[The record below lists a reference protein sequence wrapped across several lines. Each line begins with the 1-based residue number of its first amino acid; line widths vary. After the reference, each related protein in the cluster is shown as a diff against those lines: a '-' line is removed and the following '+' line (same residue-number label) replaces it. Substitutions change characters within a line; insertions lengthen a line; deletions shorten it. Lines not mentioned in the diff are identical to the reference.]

1 MRGDTGT
8 ETDTR
13 TERRP
18 PAALTGS
25 EPEPEP
31 ATFGTETLRAP
42 LSRSW
47 ASLAGRRPAAR
58 GRARLLAGVCLAF
71 YLGQGLAG
79 TGALLYLTGPVRLS
93 VGAVGGCMTS
103 AGLLGLLA
111 AVPAGRVCDRFGPK
125 PVFAAAL
132 AAMAVAAFGFLA
144 VRTVPEAL
152 AVACLYSAACQ
163 SAYTSRGALAAF
175 VDADDPARLNASLYR
190 AGNLGYALAT
200 PAIGGAAARGTAAAY
215 VFVLLGAGAA
225 FGTAAVGG
233 VFVRARRPIAGSDG
247 DDDAERQIRGRRAAG
262 PLRDTRFLALTGLYG
277 LTSLQFM
284 ITEFALPLWVVDH
297 TRAPRI
303 VVGVAALISTVL
315 VVAVQPIA
323 SRRISST
330 RWAAWAMAASGI
342 AAGAGCLALAAS
354 QGRGAR
360 SAAALVLIGAVALAA
375 AEVVQ
380 VIGAITLS
388 YRLAPA
394 SAVGVYQGV
403 FTLGQGLA
411 MAAGPAL
418 LARTVLRPGSGWTGA
433 AVLLAVAGLL
443 VPAVAGN
450 GRVHPEPE
458 PRPTES

>member
-1 MRGDTGT
+1 MSGETGT
-8 ETDTR
+8 R
-13 TERRP
+13 TGQRLP
-18 PAALTGS
+18 DAPAGS
-25 EPEPEP
+25 G
-31 ATFGTETLRAP
+31 AGARGTEMLRGP

-47 ASLAGRRPAAR
+47 ASPAGRQLAAR
-58 GRARLLAGVCLAF
+58 VRARLLAGVCLAF

-93 VGAVGGCMTS
+93 VGAVGGCMTT
-103 AGLLGLLA
+103 AGLLGLFA

-125 PVFAAAL
+125 RVFVAAL

-144 VRTVPEAL
+144 VRTAPEAL
-152 AVACLYSAACQ
+152 GVACLYSAACQ
-163 SAYTSRGALAAF
+163 SAYTSRGALAAC

-190 AGNLGYALAT
+190 AGNVGYALAT

-225 FGTAAVGG
+225 FGLASVGC
-233 VFVRARRPIAGSDG
+233 VLVRAQRPVVVDSDGAARPIR
-247 DDDAERQIRGRRAAG
+247 ERRAAG
-262 PLRDTRFLALTGLYG
+262 PLRDTRFLALTGLYAV
-277 LTSLQFM
+277 TSLQFM

-303 VVGVAALISTVL
+303 LVGVAALISTVL

-330 RWAAWAMAASGI
+330 GRAAWAMAASGI

-354 QGRGAR
+354 QGRDPR
-360 SAAALVLIGAVALAA
+360 SAAALVLVGAVALAA

-380 VIGAITLS
+380 VVGAITLS
-388 YRLAPA
+388 YRLAPV
-394 SAVGVYQGV
+394 SAVGVYQGI
-403 FTLGQGLA
+403 FSLGQGLA

-418 LARTVLRPGSGWTGA
+418 IARTVLRPGPGWLGA
-433 AVLLAVAGLL
+433 AVLLAAAGLL
-443 VPAVAGN
+443 VLAVVGN
-450 GRVHPEPE
+450 GRVHPMHEPQ
-458 PRPTES
+458 PTES

>member
-1 MRGDTGT
+1 MSGETGT
-8 ETDTR
+8 RTDQ
-13 TERRP
+13 RP
-18 PAALTGS
+18 PAAPAGS
-25 EPEPEP
+25 GS
-31 ATFGTETLRAP
+31 ASGALGTEVPQGP

-47 ASLAGRRPAAR
+47 ASPAGRRLAAR
-58 GRARLLAGVCLAF
+58 VRARLLAGVCLAF

-93 VGAVGGCMTS
+93 VGAVGGCMTT

-125 PVFAAAL
+125 RVFVAAL

-144 VRTVPEAL
+144 VRTVAEAL
-152 AVACLYSAACQ
+152 CVACVYSAACQ

-190 AGNLGYALAT
+190 AGNVGYALAT
-200 PAIGGAAARGTAAAY
+200 PAIGGAAARWTAAAY
-215 VFVLLGAGAA
+215 VFVLVGAGAA
-225 FGTAAVGG
+225 FGVASVGC
-233 VFVRARRPIAGSDG
+233 VLVRARRPVADSDG
-247 DDDAERQIRGRRAAG
+247 AARPIRERRAAG
-262 PLRDTRFLALTGLYG
+262 PLRDTRFLALTGLYAV
-277 LTSLQFM
+277 TSLQFM

-330 RWAAWAMAASGI
+330 GWAAWAMAASGI

-354 QGRGAR
+354 QGRGAG
-360 SAAALVLIGAVALAA
+360 SAATLVLVGAVALAA

-380 VIGAITLS
+380 VVGAITLS

-403 FTLGQGLA
+403 FSLGQGLA

-418 LARTVLRPGSGWTGA
+418 LARTVLRPGPGWPGA
-433 AVLLAVAGLL
+433 AVLLAAAGLL
-443 VPAVAGN
+443 VPAVIGN
-450 GRVHPEPE
+450 GRVRSTHETQ
-458 PRPTES
+458 PTES